1 MSSHEGLGY
10 SIKKIFII
18 LFILTAV
25 EVAVG
30 MLIDDPKWFKWSLLL
45 ILAAW
50 KGGLI
55 LMYFMHM
62 KFERFIV
69 WSLILPTPL
78 LVMVVLFALMPDLS
92 FNKVRDHPVGHQ
104 LNQQG
109 QVVDMVESRSHA
121 AHGDEEHDDG
131 GGH

>member
-10 SIKKIFII
+10 SIKKIFIV
-18 LFILTAV
+18 LFVLTAV

-45 ILAAW
+45 ILAVW

-69 WSLILPTPL
+69 WSLIAPTPL

-92 FNKVRDHPVGHQ
+92 FNDARDFPVGHQ
-104 LNQQG
+104 LNEKG
-109 QVVDMVESRSHA
+109 KVVNMVESRPQA
-121 AHGDEEHDDG
+121 DHGDGEHDE